1 MKNND
6 SVSKG
11 YDQLIRNNRTCKIGL
26 WKNKQM
32 EGK

>member
-11 YDQLIRNNRTCKIGL
+11 YNQLVRNRTCKIGL
-26 WKNKQM
+26 WKNKQI
-32 EGK
+32 EGE